1 LDIYETRKIG
11 DETVIR
17 LIGLKK
23 FIVDDLS
30 EIMGSQ
36 NIRVIDLGNTDF
48 AVEFVSSKFYT
59 MEMERGIWICRADRK
74 FSLVYIIYKYWYKHK
89 Q

>member
-1 LDIYETRKIG
+1 MDIYETRKIG

-30 EIMGSQ
+30 EIMGNQ
-36 NIRVIDLGNTDF
+36 NIKVIDLGNTDF
-48 AVEFVSSKFYT
+48 AVEFVSSKFNT
-59 MEMERGIWICRADRK
+59 MEMDRGIWICRTDRK